1 MTPIVRVDL
10 ATCRGVHGSGIE
22 SEVELIL
29 LGSNS
34 RGQNE
39 VNNAIRSTISC

>member
-1 MTPIVRVDL
+1 MTPLLRVDL
-10 ATCRGVHGSGIE
+10 ATCREVDGSGIE
-22 SEVELIL
+22 SEVEPIL

-39 VNNAIRSTISC
+39 LNNAIRSTISC